1 MTIYNLI
8 DVFKFVVR
16 LLPTLMKKLFLLVFL
31 SLLLFA
37 CKKEEAPSLYGTWLS
52 TDKGTQFTIDNLK
65 GKGKQNFVL
74 NGDILTWKLNDI
86 TTVHKVI
93 HINKSTLTLNENG
106 VDIHF
111 MRFR

>member
-1 MTIYNLI
+1 
-8 DVFKFVVR
+8 
-16 LLPTLMKKLFLLVFL
+16 MKKLILLSFLISISIFG
-31 SLLLFA
+31 
-37 CKKEEAPSLYGTWLS
+37 CKKEEVPSLYGTWLS
-52 TDKGTQFTIDNLK
+52 TDKGTQFTIDNLE

-74 NGDILTWKLNDI
+74 DGDILTWKLNEI
-86 TTVHKVI
+86 TKIYKVV